1 MTKETFR
8 GMFKVQEETIRKIF
22 STSNTDTIAR
32 QDLLEEEIQDNKE
45 RLYEIDK
52 DMKESQD
59 NK

>member
-22 STSNTDTIAR
+22 SPCNTDTIPW
-32 QDLLEEEIQDNKE
+32 QDLLAEEIQDNKE

-52 DMKESQD
+52 DMKESQG

>member
-22 STSNTDTIAR
+22 STCNTDTITW
-32 QDLLEEEIQDNKE
+32 QDLLAEEIQDNKE
-45 RLYEIDK
+45 RLYEIGK